1 MTLGD
6 GVEDNG
12 SGLQPVTVM
21 RYLVQLVSRIS
32 PACLAYCFLILLYL
46 TCYGVVW

>member
-32 PACLAYCFLILLYL
+32 PACLAYCFLILFCL